1 MDWSYD
7 GSMSREPSRIGY
19 EIRVKGH
26 LDPYWA
32 AWFENWIITNL
43 ENGDAL
49 LSSLQVDQSS
59 LHSALNKIRDLNLV
73 LLSVV
78 QIPPRPDE

>member
-1 MDWSYD
+1 
-7 GSMSREPSRIGY
+7 MSIHSEKCGY

-26 LDPYWA
+26 LDAYWA
-32 AWFENWIITNL
+32 AWFEHWQITSL

-49 LSSLQVDQSS
+49 LSNPHADRSS
-59 LHSALNKIRDLNLV
+59 LHGALNKIRDLNLV

-78 QIPPRPDE
+78 QIQIQPDEQGKTEP

>member
-1 MDWSYD
+1 
-7 GSMSREPSRIGY
+7 MSTNPEKFGY

-26 LDPYWA
+26 LDPYWV
-32 AWFENWIITNL
+32 AWFESWTITNL

-49 LSSLQVDQSS
+49 LANVQVDQAG
-59 LHSALNKIRDLNLV
+59 LHSTLNKIRNLNLV

-78 QIPPRPDE
+78 QIPVRLNR